1 MILHY
6 KLKKK
11 NQDGQKELIIPQYTR
26 KRANCFP
33 EKSMNL
39 VESDDQ

>member
-1 MILHY
+1 MILHF

-11 NQDGQKELIIPQYTR
+11 KQDGQKDLIIPQYTR
-26 KRANCFP
+26 KRENCFP
-33 EKSMNL
+33 ESMNL